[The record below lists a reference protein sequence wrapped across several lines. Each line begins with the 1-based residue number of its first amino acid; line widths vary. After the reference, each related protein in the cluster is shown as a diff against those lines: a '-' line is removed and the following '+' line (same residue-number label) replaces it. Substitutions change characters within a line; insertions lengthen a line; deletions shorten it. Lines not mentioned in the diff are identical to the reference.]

1 MPHHDTTSPQDDIA
15 YIRSLAEEGRK
26 TPVLGGG
33 ILIVAGA
40 VFGIASLIHFGIDS
54 GLIAAEPVVY
64 NYVWLGALVLFF
76 IGLIGLKSK
85 IRGKPGARSAV
96 NRAVGAG
103 WMGVGLGIFTMALSM
118 AILSYKLQSEVP
130 AYLFPSLIFALYG
143 AGWAVSATMSGQKWQ
158 WWLAIGGWVGAP
170 AIASLIGTP
179 LLWLGYAAGLVLLAL
194 IPGLILVRQEP
205 AEVI

>member
-1 MPHHDTTSPQDDIA
+1 MPHHDTPSPQDDIA
-15 YIRSLAEEGRK
+15 YIRAMAEEGRN

-33 ILIVAGA
+33 ILIAAGA
-40 VFGIASLIHFGIDS
+40 IFGLASLLHYAIVG
-54 GLIAAEPVVY
+54 GLIAVEPIAY
-64 NYVWLGALVLFF
+64 SYVWIGAMVVFF
-76 IGLIGLKSK
+76 LALIGLKSK
-85 IRGKPGARSAV
+85 IRGRPGSRSAV

-103 WMGVGLGIFTMALSM
+103 WMGVGLGIFVMALSI
-118 AILSYKLQSEVP
+118 AVLSFKLRSEVP
-130 AYLFPSLIFALYG
+130 TYLFPSLIFALYG

-170 AIASLIGTP
+170 AIAALIGTP

>member
-15 YIRSLAEEGRK
+15 YIRALAEEGRK

-33 ILIVAGA
+33 ILITAGT
-40 VFGIASLIHFGIDS
+40 VFGIASLIHYGIDS
-54 GLIAAEPVVY
+54 GMIAAEPVVY

-76 IGLIGLKSK
+76 IGLIGLKSR

-103 WMGVGLGIFTMALSM
+103 WMGVGLGIFVMALSM
-118 AILSYKLQSEVP
+118 AILSYKLRSEVP
-130 AYLFPSLIFALYG
+130 VFVFPSLIFALYG

-158 WWLAIGGWVGAP
+158 WWMAVGGWIGAP
-170 AIASLIGTP
+170 AIALLFGTP
-179 LLWLGYAAGLVLLAL
+179 LLWLGYAAGLVLLTL

>member
-1 MPHHDTTSPQDDIA
+1 MPNHDTTSPQDDIA
-15 YIRSLAEEGRK
+15 YIRALAEEGRN
-26 TPVLGGG
+26 TPVLGGR
-33 ILIVAGA
+33 ILIVAGGA
-40 VFGIASLIHFGIDS
+40 FGLASLIHYGIDS
-54 GLIAAEPVVY
+54 GLIAAEPAAY

-76 IGLIGLKSK
+76 IGLIGVKSK
-85 IRGKPGARSAV
+85 IRGRPGARSAV

-103 WMGVGLGIFTMALSM
+103 WMGVGLGIFVMALSM
-118 AILSYKLQSEVP
+118 AVLSYKLQSEVP
-130 AYLFPSLIFALYG
+130 TYLFPSLIFALYG
-143 AGWAVSATMSGQKWQ
+143 AGWAVSATMSGQTWQ

>member
-15 YIRSLAEEGRK
+15 YIRALAEEGRN

-33 ILIVAGA
+33 VLIVAGT
-40 VFGIASLIHFGIDS
+40 VFGIASLIHYGIDS

-85 IRGKPGARSAV
+85 IRSKPGARSAV
-96 NRAVGAG
+96 TRAVGAG

-130 AYLFPSLIFALYG
+130 VFLFPSLIFALYG
-143 AGWAVSATMSGQKWQ
+143 AGWAVSATMSGHKWQ

-179 LLWLGYAAGLVLLAL
+179 VLWLGYAAGLVLLAL